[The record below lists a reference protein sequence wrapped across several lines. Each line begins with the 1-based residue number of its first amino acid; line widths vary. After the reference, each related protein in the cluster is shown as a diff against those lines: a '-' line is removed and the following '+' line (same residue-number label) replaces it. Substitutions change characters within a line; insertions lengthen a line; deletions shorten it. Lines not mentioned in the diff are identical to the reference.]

1 MSGLSRLTG
10 QSGWF
15 NLSDLIR
22 LSSCPGQRLQARPG
36 CLTGYEGELGEKRPQ
51 EADGTGP
58 KEVADRMAS
67 SEPCSP

>member
-10 QSGWF
+10 QSGGF

-36 CLTGYEGELGEKRPQ
+36 CLTGSEGELGGKRPQ
-51 EADGTGP
+51 EADGAGP

>member
-15 NLSDLIR
+15 NLCDLSR
-22 LSSCPGQRLQARPG
+22 LSSCPGHRLQARLG
-36 CLTGYEGELGEKRPQ
+36 CLTGYEGELGGKRPQ
-51 EADGTGP
+51 EADRAGP

>member
-15 NLSDLIR
+15 NLCDLIR
-22 LSSCPGQRLQARPG
+22 LSSCPGQRLQALPG
-36 CLTGYEGELGEKRPQ
+36 RLTGYEGELGGKRPW
-51 EADGTGP
+51 EADRAGP

-67 SEPCSP
+67 SEPWSP